1 MQIHF
6 IRNAT
11 LVIHAGS
18 ECILVDPMLG
28 PQGSLPPYAFIRH
41 RPRRNPMV
49 PLPSDVKPVLETIT
63 AGLVTH
69 CRRGHFDHL
78 DRAGWRLLARRG
90 VPVYCNLLDQAYLR
104 RRGLITVP
112 LQPNRRHAFLG
123 GSIMPFETRHGY
135 GLVGKLMG
143 PGLGYLIELPG
154 EPSLAIS
161 GDTVLTPIVRRVLTE
176 LRPAV
181 AVLNAGGA
189 SLDLGRPILMP
200 LEEMLEFVR
209 LAPGMVV
216 AVHLEALNHC
226 PVTRA
231 QFREAVAGAGL
242 EARVR
247 VPADGQ
253 VLVV

>member
-11 LVIHAGS
+11 LIVHAGT
-18 ECILVDPMLG
+18 ERILVDPMLG

-41 RPRRNPMV
+41 RPRRNPTV
-49 PLPSDVKPVLETIT
+49 SLPPDVKPVLETIT
-63 AGLVTH
+63 AGLITH

-90 VPVYCNLLDQAYLR
+90 VPVYCNPLDRAYLQ
-104 RRGLITVP
+104 RRGLAAVP
-112 LQPNRRHAFLG
+112 LGPNRRHTFLG
-123 GSIMPFETRHGY
+123 GGIIPFETRHGY

-154 EPSLAIS
+154 EPSLYIS
-161 GDTVLTPIVRRVLTE
+161 GDTVLTPVVRRVLVE
-176 LRPAV
+176 RRPDV

-200 LEEMLEFVR
+200 LEEKLEFVR
-209 LAPGMVV
+209 LAPGTVI

-242 EARVR
+242 AGRVR
-247 VPADGQ
+247 VPADGELLT
-253 VLVV
+253 V